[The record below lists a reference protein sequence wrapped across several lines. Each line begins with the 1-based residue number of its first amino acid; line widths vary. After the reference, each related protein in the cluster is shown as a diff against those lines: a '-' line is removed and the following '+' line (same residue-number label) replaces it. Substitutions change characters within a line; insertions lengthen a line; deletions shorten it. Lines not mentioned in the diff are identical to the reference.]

1 MIQCTSSLEQR
12 MCDAVSFCWNVFAIK
27 VGSGLIPINKEAS
40 MQLQYAYLLKQ
51 YIPLITF
58 DPDDEFSIE
67 LETSVEVDGAW
78 REIDIVFNGKCPSD
92 NFSIAIEMKCYKEK
106 ASSGKP
112 RGATDIFMKDVYF
125 DLFLLE
131 RYVHYKH
138 VDKGVALVM
147 NDLERL
153 VNPKS
158 RSAKCWTYDISDHA
172 VITPSQFNTPIG
184 GKDVNFSLRN
194 SYRFVWQL
202 HGKKQWFVELKALE
216 VQVV

>member
-1 MIQCTSSLEQR
+1 
-12 MCDAVSFCWNVFAIK
+12 
-27 VGSGLIPINKEAS
+27 
-40 MQLQYAYLLKQ
+40 YLLKQ

-58 DPDDEFSIE
+58 YPDDEFSIE
-67 LETSVEVDGAW
+67 LETSVEVDGTW
-78 REIDIVFNGKCPSD
+78 REIDIVFKGKCLSD

-158 RSAKCWTYDISDHA
+158 KSAKCWTYDISDHA
-172 VITPSQFNTPIG
+172 VITPSNFNTPIG
-184 GKDVNFSLRN
+184 GKDVNFSLIN

-202 HGKKQWFVELKALE
+202 HGEKQWFVEL
-216 VQVV
+216 QTP